1 MKNKK
6 SNLNLQGN
14 QTVNNMTT
22 SLQDAVA
29 TIFKVAN
36 TRKRAFF
43 LSGFVSALPF
53 IIAVSLSAILVT
65 IEPSAGQ
72 ESGLDNPSPFVL
84 LVIGIVLLLFL
95 VAPFWFMV
103 VGHLVRLEQLL
114 WVKSYFEDKPLSD
127 AESFQATKS
136 LMMPNLK
143 LQALIFIR
151 YYWPFVLGLVLY
163 FAGLT
168 YVIMSHYQTL
178 QPTQQPNFL
187 LILIA
192 IFSLPGSIIAY
203 FVYSKFIDVK
213 TRYLQILFVDKY
225 SKPDFSYGQLF
236 VDNKRLVA
244 LDGLQGRSFGK
255 ILATL
260 AVSDIAV
267 NTAVGAVGG
276 FTTGATRGAT
286 QLITQNVDAVK
297 AAGAVAATYGM
308 GIASVSES
316 LVRTVIVY
324 VLYAQA
330 TKES

>member
-1 MKNKK
+1 
-6 SNLNLQGN
+6 
-14 QTVNNMTT
+14 
-22 SLQDAVA
+22 
-29 TIFKVAN
+29 
-36 TRKRAFF
+36 
-43 LSGFVSALPF
+43 
-53 IIAVSLSAILVT
+53 
-65 IEPSAGQ
+65 
-72 ESGLDNPSPFVL
+72 
-84 LVIGIVLLLFL
+84 
-95 VAPFWFMV
+95 
-103 VGHLVRLEQLL
+103 
-114 WVKSYFEDKPLSD
+114 
-127 AESFQATKS
+127 
-136 LMMPNLK
+136 
-143 LQALIFIR
+143 
-151 YYWPFVLGLVLY
+151 VLGLVLY